1 MTRALPPRQIHHRY
15 VDALAQIW
23 LTTAARVGL
32 TVRRSAEVYA
42 STDGRGQLYVGT
54 DETLD
59 ADDSLAQM
67 IFHELCHALVE
78 GPTSFAQPDWGL
90 DNTGP
95 RDVVREH
102 ACLRVQAALV
112 REYDLGLLLAPTT
125 DFRYVYD
132 RLGSA
137 PLGDGRGGDGGDSGD
152 GRDGGDSGDGG
163 DAVPD
168 AAEGCRDHD
177 SRVQSIALAQAAYAR
192 ADTPPWTPHLRTA
205 LHATAAICDIVA
217 PFADPP
223 SAESLPSLWQPR

>member
-23 LTTAARVGL
+23 LTTAARIGL

-59 ADDSLAQM
+59 ADDSMAQM

-78 GPTSFAQPDWGL
+78 GPTSFTQPDWGL

-112 REYDLGLLLAPTT
+112 REYGLGLLLAPTT
-125 DFRYVYD
+125 DFRYIYD

-137 PLGDGRGGDGGDSGD
+137 PLGDGRSDDARDAIPDADEDHQDGDS
-152 GRDGGDSGDGG
+152 R
-163 DAVPD
+163 A
-168 AAEGCRDHD
+168 
-177 SRVQSIALAQAAYAR
+177 QSIALAQAAYAR
-192 ADTPPWTPHLRTA
+192 ADTRPWAPHLRAA

-217 PFADPP
+217 PFGDQPGAD
-223 SAESLPSLWQPR
+223 SLPSLWQPR